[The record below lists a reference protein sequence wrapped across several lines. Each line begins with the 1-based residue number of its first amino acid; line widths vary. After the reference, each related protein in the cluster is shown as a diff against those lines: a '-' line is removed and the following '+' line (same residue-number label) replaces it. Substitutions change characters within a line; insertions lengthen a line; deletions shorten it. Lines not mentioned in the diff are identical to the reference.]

1 MHVVCRTLAEAR
13 GVRDEIILERPGARL
28 VPHGVD
34 LARLRDIRAFSA
46 ALGDDGTERKAPDGT
61 RSPRPRPRPRLLVH
75 CAGAMAA
82 RWRRGDAAWDDEDE
96 DGGGGKDGDPED
108 ASGWERVAAV
118 NARAPAMLT
127 ETLLAAN
134 ALARPA
140 RVVFVGSFTHRAAFP
155 GDQDRWF
162 DDAAAV
168 SRENNDPSS
177 RRRRARRGGG
187 GLSSGGGGSSSLSPR
202 RRRRPPRDTTT
213 MSPAASYACSKAAV
227 TAYAL
232 GRTAAG
238 ECDCIVWDP
247 GLVDTDLAR
256 EWPRA
261 LRGLYVGVAKRVG
274 LMVPPAA
281 VADAAWAAAAA
292 IDPGEVRRAGGCY
305 AYGTRCVAMKPG
317 GRARE
322 PSAMK
327 RATAFLA
334 AASGNNGVGGSDPP
348 ERGRV

>member
-13 GVRDEIILERPGARL
+13 GVRDEMLLERPGARV

-82 RWRRGDAAWDDEDE
+82 RWRRCDAARDDEDE
-96 DGGGGKDGDPED
+96 DGEGGGEDGDPEDD

-118 NARAPAMLT
+118 NARAPAVLT

-168 SRENNDPSS
+168 SSS
-177 RRRRARRGGG
+177 ALLRARQHDG

-202 RRRRPPRDTTT
+202 RRRRVSPREPTT

-238 ECDCIVWDP
+238 ECDCVVWDP
-247 GLVDTDLAR
+247 GLVDTAIAR

-274 LMVPPAA
+274 LMVPAAA

-292 IDPGEVRRAGGCY
+292 MDPGEVRRAGGCY

-317 GRARE
+317 GGASE
-322 PSAMK
+322 PSATK

-334 AASGNNGVGGSDPP
+334 AASGNNGVGGLDPP